1 MDQDHFELKYTK
13 NVECL
18 YGVKRNAD
26 DDVLLMN
33 DNVLPHQYNI
43 DNRVDFT
50 DIETFS
56 IDPEGCEDADDAFSI
71 YYKEQKLFLAIHIA
85 DPTEFI
91 NIDSSIWSD
100 IEKTIITKYPSNR
113 KPIHMIPQ
121 EIMEK
126 SSLMDNKFGDIKKAI
141 TILTEIDVQTHLPTG
156 KVQMLFSNVKLKK
169 ENSLNYLGA
178 STSIDTNKCL
188 EFGLKISEALQL
200 KRSYS
205 TIGTKLNGVTASII
219 AYNNKIP
226 YLYQN
231 TPSEMKM
238 KHMIAE
244 FAIFANSFIGEYLKI
259 HFDGIGIF
267 RTCNAKDFINDENY
281 KNLSGNELLHEI
293 ITNGI
298 QAEYINEVASHD
310 LVGSAEYTHF
320 TSPIR
325 RASDCICHYLLKY
338 IYLQNASINK
348 TIKLPFTIDKLADL
362 SGKCVIQSKKIKK
375 IQYTDN
381 KFRLIQ
387 ILHSMLKK
395 SSTPIKLSYFIT
407 GYKSRFLNLI
417 INKINDFNVYISYTL
432 MIDDYDYHHNPSI
445 IYEIDITRV
454 KCLGK
459 FDQGSIPELDSV
471 FLVKR

>member
-1 MDQDHFELKYTK
+1 MDNDHFEFKYT
-13 NVECL
+13 NNIECL
-18 YGVKRNAD
+18 YGIRRHDTTDKLLLD
-26 DDVLLMN
+26 DN
-33 DNVLPHQYNI
+33 DLPHIYSI
-43 DNRVDFT
+43 DNRVDLT

-71 YYKEQKLFLAIHIA
+71 YYEEQKLFLAIHIA

-91 NIDSSIWSD
+91 NIDSSLWSN

-113 KPIHMIPQ
+113 KPIHMIPH

-126 SSLMDNKFGDIKKAI
+126 SSLMDNKFGDLKKAI
-141 TILTEIDVQTHLPTG
+141 TILTEVDDKTYLPIG
-156 KVQMLFSNVKLKK
+156 KVQLLFSNVKLKK
-169 ENSLNYLGA
+169 ENSLNYLDA
-178 STSIDTNKCL
+178 SMQIDTNNCL
-188 EFGLKISEALQL
+188 TLGLKISEALQL
-200 KRSYS
+200 KRSS
-205 TIGTKLNGVTASII
+205 RTIGTKLNGVSASII

-231 TPSEMKM
+231 TLNEMKM

-244 FAIFANSFIGEYLKI
+244 FAIFANSFVGEYLKI
-259 HFDGIGIF
+259 NFDGIGIF
-267 RTCNAKDFINDENY
+267 RTCNARDFINDENY
-281 KNLSGNELLHEI
+281 KNLSGNDLLHEI

-298 QAEYINEVASHD
+298 HAEYINKVASHD
-310 LVGSAEYTHF
+310 LVGSSEYTHF

-338 IYLQNASINK
+338 IYLKNNNYDDNS
-348 TIKLPFTIDKLADL
+348 IKLPFTIEKLYKL
-362 SGKCVIQSKKIKK
+362 SEQCVIESKKIKK
-375 IQYTDN
+375 MQYTDN

-387 ILHSMLKK
+387 ILHLMLKE
-395 SSTPIKLSYFIT
+395 SYAPIGLSYFIT

-432 MIDDYDYHHNPSI
+432 MINEYEYEHNPSI
-445 IYEIDITRV
+445 IYEINITRV

-459 FDQGSIPELDSV
+459 FDQGSIPELDSI
-471 FLVKR
+471 FI